1 MLNKNMINK
10 ILRFVGVVISS
21 TSILALLVEFY
32 GIIDMSSFTK
42 LVFVP
47 SMIILALL
55 TYFSWKKRYEDFW
68 KRCVIGSIAGF
79 LATVAYDLIRIPF
92 LLYGINLFKAIFQFG
107 PLILGELIERGALPL
122 LISDII
128 GWIYHFSNGIT
139 FGLILV
145 FSLFRPR
152 WWQALIWGVV
162 LELAML
168 FTPYPQFFGIKLTFP
183 FILGSFIGH
192 IAYGLTLGIII
203 EKMWERFLPKN
214 LKVAIKRR

>member
-1 MLNKNMINK
+1 
-10 ILRFVGVVISS
+10 
-21 TSILALLVEFY
+21 
-32 GIIDMSSFTK
+32 
-42 LVFVP
+42 
-47 SMIILALL
+47 
-55 TYFSWKKRYEDFW
+55 
-68 KRCVIGSIAGF
+68 
-79 LATVAYDLIRIPF
+79 
-92 LLYGINLFKAIFQFG
+92 
-107 PLILGELIERGALPL
+107 
-122 LISDII
+122 
-128 GWIYHFSNGIT
+128 
-139 FGLILV
+139 LV